1 MNTKNIIQNFMK
13 DPSYFIYPNK
23 FVFNYIK
30 IGPFDFPNEITITI
44 HDFTSK
50 VLKYPNKIQKIEKI
64 NEYNRTAYYYKL
76 VFYII
81 NYKDLIR

>member
-1 MNTKNIIQNFMK
+1 MN

-23 FVFNYIK
+23 FTFNFIK
-30 IGPFDFPNEITITI
+30 IGPFSFPNEISITI

-50 VLKYPNKIQKIEKI
+50 IIKYPHKIVKIVKI

-76 VFYII
+76 VWYYIHFRSFWTRSTF
-81 NYKDLIR
+81 NLI